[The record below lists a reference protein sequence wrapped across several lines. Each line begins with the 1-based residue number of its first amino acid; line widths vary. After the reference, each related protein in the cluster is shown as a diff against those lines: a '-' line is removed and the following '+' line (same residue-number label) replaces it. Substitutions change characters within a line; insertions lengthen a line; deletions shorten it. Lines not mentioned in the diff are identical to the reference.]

1 MIVSLESKSPGDTY
15 KMGEL
20 LGSMAGPGDI
30 FCLNGDLGAGKTVL
44 AKGVAAGLGVEGRVA
59 SPTFTL
65 INEHRGRLPFYHMDV
80 YRLGGPEDMA
90 DLGYEEYFY
99 GPGVTLVEWA
109 EIIAGV
115 LPEER
120 LDIIITR
127 DGEDLRTIKVEP
139 RGDRYLRLAE
149 ELKRH
154 VCSGS

>member
-1 MIVSLESKSPGDTY
+1 MILALESKSPGETF
-15 KMGEL
+15 KLGEL

-30 FCLNGDLGAGKTVL
+30 FCLSGDLGAGKTVL

-120 LDIIITR
+120 LDISIAR
-127 DGEDLRTIKVEP
+127 EGEDLRNIKVEP

-154 VCSGS
+154 VCTGS

>member
-1 MIVSLESKSPGDTY
+1 MNLSLESKTPGDTY
-15 KMGEL
+15 KIGEL
-20 LGSMAGPGDI
+20 LGSMAEPGDI
-30 FCLNGDLGAGKTVL
+30 FCLSGDLGAGKTVL

-65 INEHRGRLPFYHMDV
+65 INEHRGRMPFYHMDV

-109 EIIAGV
+109 EIIDGV

-120 LDIIITR
+120 LDISIAR
-127 DGEDLRTIKVEP
+127 DGEELRTITVEP

-149 ELKRH
+149 ELKIH

>member
-1 MIVSLESKSPGDTY
+1 MVSLESKSPGDTY